1 MLLDGCE
8 KKPFE
13 VIMNWKELNSVSKV
27 PMGQRIGAV
36 YKKLNLFVQLM
47 TMEKA
52 PSEEEE

>member
-1 MLLDGCE
+1 
-8 KKPFE
+8 
-13 VIMNWKELNSVSKV
+13 V

-52 PSEEEE
+52 PDE